1 MDRLYKAIGLLNDLK
16 LSFRGTAFSTQL
28 DKRVEEIAEI
38 LYDVYSDGFRD
49 TEFLVR
55 TKAMDGELVTI
66 SDESFSSTQIQNL
79 RILQPL
85 SPISEERMEGLLE
98 ALNDALKPTKDELV
112 LVVPFDV
119 KALQV
124 VGIVPKMKRGESKP
138 NDTNRF
144 NT

>member
-16 LSFRGTAFSTQL
+16 LSFRGTVFSTQL

-49 TEFLVR
+49 TEFFIR

-66 SDESFSSTQIQNL
+66 SDESFSLTQIQNL

-124 VGIVPKMKRGESKP
+124 VGIVPKMKRGESKI
-138 NDTNRF
+138 NDTNRS

>member
-1 MDRLYKAIGLLNDLK
+1 MG
-16 LSFRGTAFSTQL
+16 
-28 DKRVEEIAEI
+28 
-38 LYDVYSDGFRD
+38 
-49 TEFLVR
+49 
-55 TKAMDGELVTI
+55 GELVTI
-66 SDESFSSTQIQNL
+66 SDEPFSSTQIQNL

-85 SPISEERMEGLLE
+85 SPISEEHMEGLLE

-124 VGIVPKMKRGESKP
+124 VGIVPKMKRGESKT
-138 NDTNRF
+138 NDTNRT

>member
-16 LSFRGTAFSTQL
+16 LSFRGTVFSTQL

-49 TEFLVR
+49 TEFFIR

-66 SDESFSSTQIQNL
+66 SDESFSLTQIQNL

-124 VGIVPKMKRGESKP
+124 VGIVPKMKRGESKT
-138 NDTNRF
+138 NDTNRS